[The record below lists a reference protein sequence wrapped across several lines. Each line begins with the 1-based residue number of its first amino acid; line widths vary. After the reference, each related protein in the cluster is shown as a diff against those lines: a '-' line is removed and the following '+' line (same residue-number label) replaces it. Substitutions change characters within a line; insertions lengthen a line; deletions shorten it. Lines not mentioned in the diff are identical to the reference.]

1 MNVRSFLRNFF
12 LSRRVEAD
20 LDNEVR
26 LHLELM
32 FGRAL
37 AQPGVAY
44 IPAHSPQAKG
54 PIERLWGTFRDRLTS
69 ELRLA
74 GTTDLPT
81 ASDFLLRFLPDFHR
95 AVRVTFSRCYNSA

>member
-1 MNVRSFLRNFF
+1 MVTCHCLNVRSFLRNFF

-37 AQPGVAY
+37 AQPGVTY
-44 IPAHSPQAKG
+44 IPAHGPQAKG
-54 PIERLWGTFRDRLTS
+54 RIERLWGTFQDRLTS

-74 GTTDLPT
+74 APPICLAP
-81 ASDFLLRFLPDFHR
+81 ARPAPFP
-95 AVRVTFSRCYNSA
+95 A